1 MIRFPEVQRKC
12 QQEID
17 KVTDAQGELLNVV
30 TNKRFPFTT
39 AALLETQ
46 RISSIAGAG
55 LPHAVRQDTTL
66 GGYRVSKGSIV
77 TANIRF
83 LHTDRRYWQNPGD
96 FRPERWLDPTDA
108 SRVVQHDNYVPFS
121 IGKRRCLG
129 ENLAKAQYAV
139 FAIALLRNFTFE
151 MVDPT
156 NPPAL
161 QGFGLVYSP
170 LPFEMLI
177 ERRTHVAG

>member
-1 MIRFPEVQRKC
+1 MSTGDPFSYGASNCPFSQLLAGTDTTAASLSWFILYMIRFPEVQRKC

-17 KVTDAQGELLNVV
+17 KVTDAQGELVNVV

-83 LHTDRRYWQNPGD
+83 LHTDRRYWENPGD

-108 SRVVQHDNYVPFS
+108 SQVVQ
-121 IGKRRCLG
+121 
-129 ENLAKAQYAV
+129 
-139 FAIALLRNFTFE
+139 
-151 MVDPT
+151 
-156 NPPAL
+156 
-161 QGFGLVYSP
+161 
-170 LPFEMLI
+170 
-177 ERRTHVAG
+177 